1 MHFVF
6 FNQSLVI
13 SSQLKTINLGTFDN
27 NVLGLAVDKDVVGAG
42 HVSALGE
49 VDDQEEA
56 GAGEGVVELVEVLAM
71 PALDNLQQIFLYFF
85 PALAITNNM
94 TKLNQIIKKY
104 SNIPHKD
111 KVFTVKY

>member
-1 MHFVF
+1 MFKTRNAFCF

-27 NVLGLAVDKDVVGAG
+27 NVLGLAVDKDVAGAR

-85 PALAITNNM
+85 PDLAIIQQYDKTEP
-94 TKLNQIIKKY
+94 NQKIFKY
-104 SNIPHKD
+104 PA
-111 KVFTVKY
+111 